1 MLRQSKTTIKELSAQ
16 YRSVLKRAFL
26 AGVIA
31 LTTSVATANTDVT
44 FAGDY
49 TDNSGTTQNVANGA
63 PGAQNFTYDGTNAN
77 GTANEGI
84 SSNTTTGVSQANFAY
99 TLADGTT
106 ETLESGNT
114 YTAGDYTAST
124 VAGTTGYENV
134 SVADGYGLSAGTTV
148 VDSAYSY
155 ENPQYDENI
164 EGSQQYIT
172 LDSNAGARAL
182 TADYATDPAYTSGS
196 TTITNATTAEDLIGL
211 YSYQAGEGHRY
222 VLSADGTG
230 VRDLD
235 NDGQG
240 VDLDNPAID
249 PDLKTALQG
258 MLDAYAND
266 SGANLTAATNAL
278 NGMQDAENANYAAAL
293 GAYNADTA
301 AQETLA
307 TNFATYTTAT
317 NAYETATNADSN
329 YQQALDNFNANT
341 AMFDAASDVY
351 NAPIESTIDDRA
363 QTVAE
368 AVVADEAS
376 ARESADA
383 DLQDA
388 IDNEASTRADE
399 DAAIRSEF
407 ADADDAVRGEFAAAD
422 ADLQDAIDN
431 EASARADEDT
441 AIRSEFADAD
451 DAVRSEFAAADAD
464 LRDAIDNEVARATA
478 QEQAIRNDFAAGD
491 AATLARANAYTDQR
505 VDTLEKNVSG
515 GVAAATALSSVAVS
529 NVKRGEV
536 SVGAGYGYYNDQSAV
551 AFGAAMGLTDRWSVN
566 AGAGLATGDKTQ
578 MSFRAGTNYK
588 FKLF

>member
-49 TDNSGTTQNVANGA
+49 TDSNGTTQNVATGT
-63 PGAQNFTYDGTNAN
+63 PGAQNFTYDGTNAD

-84 SSNTTTGVSQANFAY
+84 NSNTTTGVSQANFAY
-99 TLADGTT
+99 TLADGTQ

-172 LDSNAGARAL
+172 LDSNTGPREL
-182 TADYATDPAYTSGS
+182 TADYTTNATYTDGS

-240 VDLDNPAID
+240 VDLTNPAID

-266 SGANLTAATNAL
+266 SGANLTAATDAL
-278 NGMQDAENANYAAAL
+278 TDMQTAENANYAAAL

-329 YQQALDNFNANT
+329 YQQALDNFNTNT
-341 AMFDAASDVY
+341 EMFDAASDVY

-383 DLQDA
+383 DLQGA
-388 IDNEASTRADE
+388 IDNEASARADE

-422 ADLQDAIDN
+422 ADLQA
-431 EASARADEDT
+431 
-441 AIRSEFADAD
+441 
-451 DAVRSEFAAADAD
+451 
-464 LRDAIDNEVARATA
+464 AIDNEVERATA

>member
-49 TDNSGTTQNVANGA
+49 TDNNGTTQNVATGT
-63 PGAQNFTYDGTNAN
+63 PGAQNFTYDGTNAD

-84 SSNTTTGVSQANFAY
+84 NSNTTVGVSQANFAY
-99 TLADGTT
+99 TLADGTQ

-134 SVADGYGLSAGTTV
+134 SVTDGYGLSAGTTV

-155 ENPQYDENI
+155 ENPQYDENT

-172 LDSNAGARAL
+172 LDSNTGPREL
-182 TADYATDPAYTSGS
+182 TADYATNTTYTDGS

-240 VDLDNPAID
+240 VDLTNPAID

-278 NGMQDAENANYAAAL
+278 TDMQTAENANYAAAL
-293 GAYNADTA
+293 GAYNADTT

-317 NAYETATNADSN
+317 NAYETATNTDSN

-383 DLQDA
+383 ELQGL
-388 IDNEASTRADE
+388 ITTEASARADE

-422 ADLQDAIDN
+422 ADLQN
-431 EASARADEDT
+431 
-441 AIRSEFADAD
+441 
-451 DAVRSEFAAADAD
+451 
-464 LRDAIDNEVARATA
+464 AIDNEVARATA

>member
-49 TDNSGTTQNVANGA
+49 TDNNGTTQNVATGT

-84 SSNTTTGVSQANFAY
+84 NSNTTDGVSQANFAY

-114 YTAGDYTAST
+114 YTAGDYTANT

-134 SVADGYGLSAGTTV
+134 SVADGYGLDAGTAV

-182 TADYATDPAYTSGS
+182 TADYATDQTYTDGS
-196 TTITNATTAEDLIGL
+196 TIITNATTAEDLIDL
-211 YSYQAGEGHRY
+211 YSYQVGEGHKY

-230 VRDLD
+230 IKDMD

-266 SGANLTAATNAL
+266 SGTNLTAATDAL
-278 NGMQDAENANYAAAL
+278 NDLQTAENANYAAAL

-307 TNFATYTTAT
+307 TNFATYTTAA

-329 YQQALDNFNANT
+329 YQQALDNFNADT

-368 AVVADEAS
+368 AVVADEA
-376 ARESADA
+376 DA
-383 DLQDA
+383 
-388 IDNEASTRADE
+388 RADE

-407 ADADDAVRGEFAAAD
+407 ADADDTVRSEFAAAD
-422 ADLQDAIDN
+422 EGLQNNINA
-431 EASARADEDT
+431 EASARENADD
-441 AIRSEFADAD
+441 AIRSDFADAD

-464 LRDAIDNEVARATA
+464 LQNAIDNEVTRATA
-478 QEQAIRNDFAAGD
+478 QEAVIRNDFAAGD

>member
-134 SVADGYGLSAGTTV
+134 SVADGYGLDAGTAV

-182 TADYATDPAYTSGS
+182 TADYATDPTYTSGS
-196 TTITNATTAEDLIGL
+196 TTITNATTAEDLINL
-211 YSYQAGEGHRY
+211 YSYQVGEGHRY

-266 SGANLTAATNAL
+266 STNLTAATDAL
-278 NGMQDAENANYAAAL
+278 NDLQTAENANYAAAL

-329 YQQALDNFNANT
+329 YQQALDNFNADT
-341 AMFDAASDVY
+341 EKFDAASDVY

-368 AVVADEAS
+368 AVVADEADARQTADEELQGLITAETS
-376 ARESADA
+376 ARE
-383 DLQDA
+383 
-388 IDNEASTRADE
+388 N
-399 DAAIRSEF
+399 
-407 ADADDAVRGEFAAAD
+407 ADD
-422 ADLQDAIDN
+422 
-431 EASARADEDT
+431 

-464 LRDAIDNEVARATA
+464 LQDAIDNEVARATA

-491 AATLARANAYTDQR
+491 AATLARANAYTDHK

>member
-49 TDNSGTTQNVANGA
+49 TDNNGTTQNVATGT
-63 PGAQNFTYDGTNAN
+63 PGAQNFTYDGTNADGTVN
-77 GTANEGI
+77 GGI
-84 SSNTTTGVSQANFAY
+84 NSNTATGVSQTNFAY

-106 ETLESGNT
+106 ETLDTGNT

-134 SVADGYGLSAGTTV
+134 SVADGYGLSAGTAV

-155 ENPQYDENI
+155 ENPQYDATI

-182 TADYATDPAYTSGS
+182 TADYATNTTYTDGS
-196 TTITNATTAEDLIGL
+196 TTITNATTAEDLVGL
-211 YSYQAGEGHRY
+211 YSYKVPEGHKY

-230 VRDLD
+230 IKDLD
-235 NDGQG
+235 NDGQA

-258 MLDAYAND
+258 MIDAYADD

-278 NGMQDAENANYAAAL
+278 NDMQNAENANYAAAL

-341 AMFDAASDVY
+341 EKFDAASDVY
-351 NAPIESTIDDRA
+351 NSPIESTIDDRA

-376 ARESADA
+376 ARESADTE
-383 DLQDA
+383 LQGL
-388 IDNEASTRADE
+388 ITTEASTRADE

-407 ADADDAVRGEFAAAD
+407 ADADDTVRGEFAAAD
-422 ADLQDAIDN
+422 IELQN
-431 EASARADEDT
+431 
-441 AIRSEFADAD
+441 
-451 DAVRSEFAAADAD
+451 
-464 LRDAIDNEVARATA
+464 AIDNEVARATA

-515 GVAAATALSSVAVS
+515 GVAAATALSSVAVA

>member
-49 TDNSGTTQNVANGA
+49 TDNNGTTQNVATGT
-63 PGAQNFTYDGTNAN
+63 PGAQNFTYDGTNADGTVN
-77 GTANEGI
+77 GGI
-84 SSNTTTGVSQANFAY
+84 NSNTATGVSQTNFAY

-106 ETLESGNT
+106 ETLDTGNT

-134 SVADGYGLSAGTTV
+134 SVADGYGLSAGTAV

-155 ENPQYDENI
+155 ENPQYDATI

-182 TADYATDPAYTSGS
+182 TADYATNTTYTDGS
-196 TTITNATTAEDLIGL
+196 TTITNATTAEDLVGL
-211 YSYQAGEGHRY
+211 YSYKVPEGHKY

-230 VRDLD
+230 IKDLD
-235 NDGQG
+235 NDGQA

-258 MLDAYAND
+258 MIDAYADD

-278 NGMQDAENANYAAAL
+278 NDMQNAENANYAAAL

-341 AMFDAASDVY
+341 EKFDAASDVY
-351 NAPIESTIDDRA
+351 NSPIESTIDDRA

-376 ARESADA
+376 ARESADTE
-383 DLQDA
+383 LQGLITD
-388 IDNEASTRADE
+388 EASARADE

-407 ADADDAVRGEFAAAD
+407 ADADDTVRGEFAAAD
-422 ADLQDAIDN
+422 IELQN
-431 EASARADEDT
+431 
-441 AIRSEFADAD
+441 
-451 DAVRSEFAAADAD
+451 
-464 LRDAIDNEVARATA
+464 AIDNEVARATA

-515 GVAAATALSSVAVS
+515 GVAAATALSSVAVA

>member
-1 MLRQSKTTIKELSAQ
+1 MLRQSNTTIKELSAQ

-134 SVADGYGLSAGTTV
+134 SVADGYGLDAGTAV

-182 TADYATDPAYTSGS
+182 TADYATDPTYTSGS
-196 TTITNATTAEDLIGL
+196 TTITNATTAEDLINL
-211 YSYQAGEGHRY
+211 YSYQVGEGHRY
-222 VLSADGTG
+222 VLSADGMG

-266 SGANLTAATNAL
+266 STNLTAATDAL
-278 NGMQDAENANYAAAL
+278 NDLQTAENANYAAAL

-329 YQQALDNFNANT
+329 YQQALDNFNADT
-341 AMFDAASDVY
+341 EKFDAASDVY

-368 AVVADEAS
+368 AVVADEADARQTADEELQGLITAETS
-376 ARESADA
+376 ARENAD
-383 DLQDA
+383 D
-388 IDNEASTRADE
+388 
-399 DAAIRSEF
+399 AIRSDF
-407 ADADDAVRGEFAAAD
+407 ADADDAVRSEFAAAD
-422 ADLQDAIDN
+422 ADLQSNIDA
-431 EASARADEDT
+431 EASARADEDA

-464 LRDAIDNEVARATA
+464 LQDAIDNEVARATA

-491 AATLARANAYTDQR
+491 AATLARANAYTDHK

>member
-49 TDNSGTTQNVANGA
+49 TDNNGTTQNVANGA

-134 SVADGYGLSAGTTV
+134 SVADGYGLDAGTAV

-164 EGSQQYIT
+164 EGGQQYIT
-172 LDSNAGARAL
+172 LDSNTGPREL
-182 TADYATDPAYTSGS
+182 TADYATNTTYTDGS
-196 TTITNATTAEDLIGL
+196 TTITNATTAEDLINL
-211 YSYQAGEGHRY
+211 YSYQVGEGHRY

-230 VRDLD
+230 IKDMD

-266 SGANLTAATNAL
+266 SGANLTAATDAL
-278 NGMQDAENANYAAAL
+278 NDLQTAENANYAAAL

-329 YQQALDNFNANT
+329 YQQALDNFNADT
-341 AMFDAASDVY
+341 EKFDAASDVY

-368 AVVADEAS
+368 AVVADEADARQTADEGLQS
-376 ARESADA
+376 NIDAEATARE
-383 DLQDA
+383 
-388 IDNEASTRADE
+388 N
-399 DAAIRSEF
+399 
-407 ADADDAVRGEFAAAD
+407 ADDA
-422 ADLQDAIDN
+422 I
-431 EASARADEDT
+431 
-441 AIRSEFADAD
+441 
-451 DAVRSEFAAADAD
+451 RSEFAAADSD
-464 LRDAIDNEVARATA
+464 LQNAIDNEVARATA
-478 QEQAIRNDFAAGD
+478 QEAAIRNDFAAGD
-491 AATLARANAYTDQR
+491 AATLARANTYTDQK